1 MSQLDLQQIF
11 VSYYIQQNILRKRYI
26 QLEKINKIDFLEG
39 LLKI

>member
-1 MSQLDLQQIF
+1 MIQLDSQKIF

>member
-11 VSYYIQQNILRKRYI
+11 VSYYIQQNILKKRFI
-26 QLEKINKIDFLEG
+26 QLKKVMKIAFLEV